1 MRRGER
7 QEVNP
12 LYLTPTADR
21 EVPVLNYHFDWS
33 IITSGTYHEWLVSGL
48 KITLKISAISIV
60 LSFALGLTIAVMRM
74 SGNRLLRWLAYA
86 YLEFFRNTPLLV
98 QIFFWY
104 FGSYKIL
111 PTAVND
117 WLNATGFEFAAAVI
131 ALTIYT
137 SAFIAEDIRSGVL
150 SIPKEQMEAARSAG
164 FSYLR
169 SMQYII
175 LPQAVRITI
184 PPLVNQFLNVAKN
197 SSLAMTIGVMEITY
211 QARQVESYTFKGF
224 EAFTAATVV
233 YLTLSLVLTALVNLY
248 NEKVLNIHKAV

>member
-1 MRRGER
+1 M
-7 QEVNP
+7 
-12 LYLTPTADR
+12 LKYK
-21 EVPVLNYHFDWS
+21 FDWAVVL
-33 IITSGTYHEWLVSGL
+33 SGKYFGWLVSGVKVTIQL
-48 KITLKISAISIV
+48 SVVSIA
-60 LSFALGLTIAVMRM
+60 LAFLLGLIIAVMRM
-74 SGNRLLRWLAYA
+74 SRVRPVRWFAHG

-117 WLNATGFEFAAAVI
+117 WLVSTNFEFASAVI

-150 SIPKEQMEAARSAG
+150 SIPKEQMEAARSSG
-164 FSYLR
+164 FSYIR
-169 SMQYII
+169 SMQFII

-184 PPLVNQFLNVAKN
+184 PPLISQFLNLVKN
-197 SSLAMTIGVMEITY
+197 SSLAMTIGVAELTY

-224 EAFTAATVV
+224 EAFTAATAI
-233 YLTLSLVLTALVNLY
+233 YLAMSIIITVAVTWYSKTILSPM
-248 NEKVLNIHKAV
+248 KAR

>member
-1 MRRGER
+1 M
-7 QEVNP
+7 
-12 LYLTPTADR
+12 
-21 EVPVLNYHFDWS
+21 LNYTFDWS
-33 IITSGTYHEWLVSGL
+33 IITSGKYFDWLVAGL
-48 KITLKISAISIV
+48 FTTLKLSAISIV
-60 LSFALGLTIAVMRM
+60 LAFLLGLLIAVMRM
-74 SGNRLLRWLAYA
+74 ADNRPVRWFALA

-111 PTAVND
+111 PALIND
-117 WLNATGFEFAAAVI
+117 WLVSTNFEFAAAAI

-150 SIPKEQMEAARSAG
+150 SIPQEQMEAARSAG

-184 PPLVNQFLNVAKN
+184 PPLVNQFLNLAKN
-197 SSLAMTIGVMEITY
+197 SSLAMTIGVMEMTY

-233 YLTLSLVLTALVNLY
+233 YLVLSIVITGLVNLY
-248 NEKVLNIHKAV
+248 NEKVLNVHKAA

>member
-1 MRRGER
+1 
-7 QEVNP
+7 
-12 LYLTPTADR
+12 
-21 EVPVLNYHFDWS
+21 VLKYKFDWAVVL
-33 IITSGTYHEWLVSGL
+33 SGQYYDWLVSGVKVTIQL
-48 KITLKISAISIV
+48 SVVSIA
-60 LSFALGLTIAVMRM
+60 LAFLLGLTIAVMRM
-74 SGNRLLRWLAYA
+74 SKVRPVRWFAHG

-117 WLNATGFEFAAAVI
+117 WLVSTNFEFASAVI

-150 SIPKEQMEAARSAG
+150 SIPKEQMEASRSSG

-169 SMQYII
+169 SMQFII

-184 PPLVNQFLNVAKN
+184 PPLINQFLNLVKN
-197 SSLAMTIGVMEITY
+197 SSLAMTIGVAELTY

-224 EAFTAATVV
+224 EAFTAATIV
-233 YLTLSLVLTALVNLY
+233 YLAMSIVITVAVTWYSKTILSPL
-248 NEKVLNIHKAV
+248 KAR

>member
-1 MRRGER
+1 M
-7 QEVNP
+7 
-12 LYLTPTADR
+12 
-21 EVPVLNYHFDWS
+21 LNYHFDWA
-33 IITSGTYHEWLVSGL
+33 IVLSGQYFDWLVSGVKL
-48 KITLKISAISIV
+48 TIRLSLISIA
-60 LSFALGLTIAVMRM
+60 LSFLLGLVIAVMRM
-74 SGNRLLRWLAYA
+74 SRVAPLRWFALG

-111 PTAVND
+111 PAAVNT
-117 WLNATGFEFAAAVI
+117 WLANTNFEFTAAVI

-150 SIPKEQMEAARSAG
+150 AIPKEQMEAARSSG

-175 LPQAVRITI
+175 LPQAVRIAV
-184 PPLVNQFLNVAKN
+184 PPLVNQFLNLTKN
-197 SSLAMTIGVMEITY
+197 SSLAMTIGVAELTY

-233 YLTLSLVLTALVNLY
+233 YVVMSLVITTSVDLY
-248 NEKVLNIHKAV
+248 SKKVLHRHL

>member
-1 MRRGER
+1 MLKYEFDWSVVTSG
-7 QEVNP
+7 QYYDWIVSG
-12 LYLTPTADR
+12 LYLTIQ
-21 EVPVLNYHFDWS
+21 L
-33 IITSGTYHEWLVSGL
+33 
-48 KITLKISAISIV
+48 SAVSIV
-60 LSFALGLTIAVMRM
+60 LAFLLGLLIAVMRM
-74 SGNRLLRWLAYA
+74 SSVKPVKWLAHG

-111 PTAVND
+111 PQSVND
-117 WLNATGFEFAAAVI
+117 WLNSTNFEFAAAVI

-150 SIPKEQMEAARSAG
+150 SIPKEQMEASRSAG

-184 PPLVNQFLNVAKN
+184 PPLIGQFLNLTKN
-197 SSLAMTIGVMEITY
+197 SSLAMTIGVAELTY
-211 QARQVESYTFKGF
+211 QARQVEAYTFKGF
-224 EAFTAATVV
+224 EAFTAATLV
-233 YLTLSLVLTALVNLY
+233 YVALSIIITALVTLY
-248 NEKVLNIHKAV
+248 SKKVLHRAG

>member
-1 MRRGER
+1 
-7 QEVNP
+7 
-12 LYLTPTADR
+12 
-21 EVPVLNYHFDWS
+21 VLSYQFDWS
-33 IITSGTYHEWLVSGL
+33 IILSGKYFEWLLSGL
-48 KITLKISAISIV
+48 KVTLVLSSVGIV
-60 LSFALGLTIAVMRM
+60 LSFVLGLIVAVMRM
-74 SGNRLLRWLAYA
+74 SHITPVRWVACA
-86 YLEFFRNTPLLV
+86 FLEFTRNTPLLV

-104 FGSYKIL
+104 FGSYKLL

-117 WLNATGFEFAAAVI
+117 WLNTQSFEFAAGLI

-184 PPLVNQFLNVAKN
+184 PPLVNQFLNLAKN
-197 SSLAMTIGVMEITY
+197 SSLAMTIGVMELTY

-233 YLTLSLVLTALVNLY
+233 YLVISILITFLVDQY
-248 NEKVLNIHKAV
+248 NERVLKLHKAA

>member
-1 MRRGER
+1 
-7 QEVNP
+7 
-12 LYLTPTADR
+12 
-21 EVPVLNYHFDWS
+21 VLKYKFDWA
-33 IITSGTYHEWLVSGL
+33 IVLSGKYFDWLVSGVKVTIQL
-48 KITLKISAISIV
+48 SAVSIA
-60 LSFALGLTIAVMRM
+60 LAFLLGLIIAVMRM
-74 SGNRLLRWLAYA
+74 SKVRPVRWFAHG

-117 WLNATGFEFAAAVI
+117 WLVTQNFEFASAVI

-150 SIPKEQMEAARSAG
+150 SIPKEQMEAARSSG
-164 FSYLR
+164 FSFIR
-169 SMQYII
+169 SMRYII

-184 PPLVNQFLNVAKN
+184 PPLISQFLNLVKN
-197 SSLAMTIGVMEITY
+197 SSLAMTIGVAELTY

-224 EAFTAATVV
+224 EAFTAATVI
-233 YLTLSLVLTALVNLY
+233 YLAMSIIITVVVTWYSKTILSPL
-248 NEKVLNIHKAV
+248 KAR

>member
-1 MRRGER
+1 
-7 QEVNP
+7 
-12 LYLTPTADR
+12 
-21 EVPVLNYHFDWS
+21 VLSYKFDWS
-33 IITSGTYHEWLVSGL
+33 VVTSGKYFDWLVSGVVT
-48 KITLKISAISIV
+48 TLK
-60 LSFALGLTIAVMRM
+60 LSVVGITGAFILGLIIAVCRM
-74 SGNRLLRWLAYA
+74 SHFRPVRWIACI

-117 WLNATGFEFAAAVI
+117 WLNSRNFEFTAAVI
-131 ALTIYT
+131 ALIIYT
-137 SAFIAEDIRSGVL
+137 SAFIAEDIRSGIL
-150 SIPKEQMEAARSAG
+150 SIPKEQMEAARSSG

-175 LPQAVRITI
+175 LPQAVRITV
-184 PPLVNQFLNVAKN
+184 PPLVNQFLNLAKN
-197 SSLAMTIGVMEITY
+197 SSLAMTIGVMELTY

-233 YLTLSLVLTALVNLY
+233 YLVISVTITALVHQY
-248 NEKVLNIHKAV
+248 DRRILNPLRGA

>member
-1 MRRGER
+1 
-7 QEVNP
+7 
-12 LYLTPTADR
+12 L
-21 EVPVLNYHFDWS
+21 
-33 IITSGTYHEWLVSGL
+33 
-48 KITLKISAISIV
+48 
-60 LSFALGLTIAVMRM
+60 LGLLIAVMRM
-74 SGNRLLRWLAYA
+74 SRVAPVRWFALG

-104 FGSYKIL
+104 FGSYKVL
-111 PTAVND
+111 PKAVND
-117 WLNATGFEFAAAVI
+117 WLAATNFEFAAAVI

-150 SIPKEQMEAARSAG
+150 AIPREQMEAARSSG

-175 LPQAVRITI
+175 LPQAVRISV
-184 PPLVNQFLNVAKN
+184 PPLVNQFLNLTKN
-197 SSLAMTIGVMEITY
+197 SSLAMTIGVAELTY

-233 YLTLSLVLTALVNLY
+233 YVAMSFVITALVNLY
-248 NEKVLNIHKAV
+248 SKKVLQQHL

>member
-1 MRRGER
+1 M
-7 QEVNP
+7 
-12 LYLTPTADR
+12 LT
-21 EVPVLNYHFDWS
+21 YKFDWS
-33 IITSGTYHEWLVSGL
+33 IITTGKYHEWLVAGL
-48 KITLKISAISIV
+48 KTTLQLSALSIA
-60 LSFALGLTIAVMRM
+60 LSFLLGLMIAVMRM
-74 SGNRLLRWLAYA
+74 SHNRPTRWFAHA

-111 PTAVND
+111 PIAVND
-117 WLNATGFEFAAAVI
+117 WLNNTGFEFGAAVI

-175 LPQAVRITI
+175 LPQAVRLTI
-184 PPLVNQFLNVAKN
+184 PPLVNQFLNLAKN
-197 SSLAMTIGVMEITY
+197 SSLAMTIGVMELTY

-233 YLTLSLVLTALVNLY
+233 YVMLSLLITFLMDLY
-248 NEKVLNIHKAV
+248 NGKVLNIHKAT

>member
-1 MRRGER
+1 M
-7 QEVNP
+7 
-12 LYLTPTADR
+12 
-21 EVPVLNYHFDWS
+21 LNYHFDWA
-33 IITSGTYHEWLVSGL
+33 IVLSGQYFDWLVSGMKL
-48 KITLKISAISIV
+48 TIRLSLVSIA
-60 LSFALGLTIAVMRM
+60 LSFLLGLLIAVMRM
-74 SGNRLLRWLAYA
+74 SRVAPMRWFALG

-111 PTAVND
+111 PAAVND
-117 WLNATGFEFAAAVI
+117 WLASTNFEFTAAVI

-150 SIPKEQMEAARSAG
+150 AIPKEQMEAARSSG

-169 SMQYII
+169 SMQHII
-175 LPQAVRITI
+175 LPQAVRIAI
-184 PPLVNQFLNVAKN
+184 PPLVNQFLNLTKN
-197 SSLAMTIGVMEITY
+197 SSLAMTIGVAELTY

-233 YLTLSLVLTALVNLY
+233 YVVMSLVITTSVNLY
-248 NEKVLNIHKAV
+248 SKKVLHRHL